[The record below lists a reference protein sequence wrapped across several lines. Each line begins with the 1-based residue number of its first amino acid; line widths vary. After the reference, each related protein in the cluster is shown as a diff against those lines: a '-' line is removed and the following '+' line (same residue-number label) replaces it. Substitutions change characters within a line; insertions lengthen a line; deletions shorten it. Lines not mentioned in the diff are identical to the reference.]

1 MSEFSFSEIEPF
13 SHARI
18 IHCRLIAY
26 DLDRSPE
33 PIHRKP
39 HLDFTLPNDRGA
51 LIGPGT
57 FRLPLDRHVCAETLW
72 RFFGDMGDRDD
83 SFARTAELVRS
94 QWKTLEGKREKW
106 VTFAILVPD
115 CSHSSLFVS
124 LEVYTAKLLMK
135 PSFAASEDF
144 GNMYCLHLFFHSK
157 LQTLAFI
164 GILFD
169 MYNLLSKN
177 HPTRPFFMDQRAWD
191 EEIRLKRASKWIKG
205 MNEQYLGA
213 GANAAMGDR
222 QVLVSRLSAG
232 SLLIR

>member
-39 HLDFTLPNDRGA
+39 HLDFTLPDDRGA

-83 SFARTAELVRS
+83 SVASTVDLLQS
-94 QWKTLEGKREKW
+94 QWKDLEERRERW
-106 VTFAILVPD
+106 VTSAISVPA
-115 CSHSSLFVS
+115 CSHNSLRFTGGPHCQIADPAIVRSERGFWRNVLSPPLFS
-124 LEVYTAKLLMK
+124 LE
-135 PSFAASEDF
+135 AASP
-144 GNMYCLHLFFHSK
+144 HLYRDPLRNVQPALNEPPDSTDIHGS
-157 LQTLAFI
+157 
-164 GILFD
+164 
-169 MYNLLSKN
+169 
-177 HPTRPFFMDQRAWD
+177 TR
-191 EEIRLKRASKWIKG
+191 
-205 MNEQYLGA
+205 LG
-213 GANAAMGDR
+213 
-222 QVLVSRLSAG
+222 
-232 SLLIR
+232 

>member
-1 MSEFSFSEIEPF
+1 MSEFSFSAIEPF

-18 IHCRLIAY
+18 IHGRLIAY

-83 SFARTAELVRS
+83 SAASTVDLLQS
-94 QWKTLEGKREKW
+94 QWKDLEERRERW
-106 VTFAILVPD
+106 VTSAISVPA
-115 CSHSSLFVS
+115 CSHNRVFVS
-124 LEVYTAKLLMK
+124 LEVHTARLLAQ
-135 PSFAASEDF
+135 PSFVASQDF
-144 GNMYCLHLFFHSK
+144 GEMYCLHLYFHSK
-157 LQTLAFI
+157 LQALTFI
-164 GILFD
+164 EILFG
-169 MYNLLSKN
+169 MYNLLSTS
-177 HPTRPFFMDQRAWD
+177 HPTRPRFMDQRAWD

-205 MNEQYLGA
+205 MYEQYLGA
-213 GANAAMGDR
+213 GANATMGDR
-222 QVLVSRLSAG
+222 QVLISQLSKLG
-232 SLLIR
+232 HI